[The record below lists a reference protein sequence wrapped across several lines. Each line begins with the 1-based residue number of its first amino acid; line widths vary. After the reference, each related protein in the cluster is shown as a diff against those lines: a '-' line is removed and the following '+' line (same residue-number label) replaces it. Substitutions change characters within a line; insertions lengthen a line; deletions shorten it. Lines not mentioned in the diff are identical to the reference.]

1 MSSKPRPSARGRGS
15 ILRPTKGEDHS
26 PTPGSPAVSEKSGN
40 REIAKS
46 RLMKVGVQVDP
57 DVYYEIKKR
66 AAAERRKLYQVLDD
80 ALRQYLERPGGT
92 DRTT

>member
-1 MSSKPRPSARGRGS
+1 
-15 ILRPTKGEDHS
+15 
-26 PTPGSPAVSEKSGN
+26 
-40 REIAKS
+40 
-46 RLMKVGVQVDP
+46 MKVGVQVDP